1 MPDFTPVLQPTEP
14 DESLLDRLALIER
27 LTLVA
32 AIVFFALNLA
42 GRFVVLLGLRF
53 AAGRHLMIA
62 ESAAAALVSALSLH
76 FSGPRYSRR
85 VHRLAVLLAAAVT
98 VVCAVITC
106 VYAFHLSPG
115 TPGYL
120 AVAPMHFETAAA
132 FVLMGAVL
140 MLIRAETRVAV
151 MTADVLT
158 FFLVLLV
165 LILVSGRVIAALGIF
180 GPTTAPSAPWSTL
193 LGLLVLTAVAFLRRA
208 ENGVYSILLGRGIG
222 SNIARGLTPL
232 LFALP
237 YVREC
242 MRARFFSVH
251 RMPPHYT
258 TAILASLAVMLSF
271 ALLLFLAWRIHHMEV
286 EIHDLSLRDALTD
299 LYNIRGFQLLAEQ
312 ALRMARRAHLPFS
325 VLYIDLD
332 DLKRVN
338 DTHGHQAG
346 SALLVETGR
355 ILKSSFR
362 ETDVVGRI
370 GGDEFVVAGQFSE
383 SGLSLAMQRVDEG
396 AARRNAEADWP
407 YKLSLSIGS
416 VTSDPGLQQSLEELM
431 GIADQAMYEEKRRKK
446 LPVPR

>member
-14 DESLLDRLALIER
+14 DESLLDKLALIER
-27 LTLVA
+27 VTLVA

-42 GRFVVLLGLRF
+42 AWLLVLLGFRF
-53 AAGRHLMIA
+53 AADRHLMIA
-62 ESAAAALVSALSLH
+62 ETALAALLCALSLH
-76 FSGPRYSRR
+76 FSGSRFSRR

-98 VVCAVITC
+98 AVCAVISC
-106 VYAFHLSPG
+106 AYALHLSPG
-115 TPGYL
+115 
-120 AVAPMHFETAAA
+120 APDSGAAASMHFETATAFALLGAA
-132 FVLMGAVL
+132 L
-140 MLIRAETRVAV
+140 MLIRAEKRVAV
-151 MTADVLT
+151 ITADLLT
-158 FFLVLLV
+158 FCLVLFV
-165 LILVSGRVIAALGIF
+165 LILVSGRLIAALGIF

-222 SNIARGLTPL
+222 SNIARGLTPV

-258 TAILASLAVMLSF
+258 TAILASIAVMLSF
-271 ALLLFLAWRIHHMEV
+271 ALLLFLAWRINHMEV

-299 LYNIRGFQLLAEQ
+299 LYNIRGFELLAEQ
-312 ALRMARRAHLPFS
+312 SLRMARRAHLPFS

-338 DTHGHQAG
+338 DTYGHQAG
-346 SALLVETGR
+346 SALLVETGK
-355 ILKSSFR
+355 ILKASFR

-383 SGLSLAMQRVDEG
+383 SGVSLATQRIDEC
-396 AARRNAEADWP
+396 AARHNAETSLP
-407 YKLSLSIGS
+407 YRLSLSIGS
-416 VTSDPGLQQSLEELM
+416 VTSESSAQQNLERLM
-431 GIADQAMYEEKRRKK
+431 AVADQAMYEEKRRKK
-446 LPVPR
+446 LPVSR

>member
-27 LTLVA
+27 VTLVA
-32 AIVFFALNLA
+32 AIAFFALNLT
-42 GRFVVLLGLRF
+42 GRLLVLLSLGF
-53 AAGRHLMIA
+53 ASGRHLM
-62 ESAAAALVSALSLH
+62 SAGTASAALVSALSLH
-76 FSGPRYSRR
+76 LSGPRFSRR
-85 VHRLAVLLAAAVT
+85 VQRLAVLLAAAVA
-98 VVCAVITC
+98 VVCAAIAC
-106 VYAFHLSPG
+106 VYAFYLSPEAQG
-115 TPGYL
+115 SGG
-120 AVAPMHFETAAA
+120 AASMHFETAAVFA
-132 FVLMGAVL
+132 ILGAAL
-140 MLIRAETRVAV
+140 IFIRAQKRLAV
-151 MTADVLT
+151 MTADFLT
-158 FFLVLLV
+158 FFLVLFV
-165 LILVSGRVIAALGIF
+165 LILISGRLIAALGIF

-193 LGLLVLTAVAFLRRA
+193 VGLAVLTSMAFLRRA

-242 MRARFFSVH
+242 MRARFFSIH

-258 TAILASLAVMLSF
+258 TAILASTAVMLSF
-271 ALLLFLAWRIHHMEV
+271 ALLLFLAWRINHMEV

-338 DTHGHQAG
+338 DTYGHQAG
-346 SALLVETGR
+346 SALLIETGK

-370 GGDEFVVAGQFSE
+370 GGDEFVVAGQFNA
-383 SGLSLAMQRVDEG
+383 SGISLAAQRIGEC
-396 AARRNAEADWP
+396 ATRRNAESDSP
-407 YKLSLSIGS
+407 YQLSLSIGS
-416 VTSDPGLQQSLEELM
+416 VTTDAGPQQNLDELL
-431 GIADQAMYEEKRRKK
+431 GIADRAMYEEKRRKK
-446 LPVPR
+446 LPVAR